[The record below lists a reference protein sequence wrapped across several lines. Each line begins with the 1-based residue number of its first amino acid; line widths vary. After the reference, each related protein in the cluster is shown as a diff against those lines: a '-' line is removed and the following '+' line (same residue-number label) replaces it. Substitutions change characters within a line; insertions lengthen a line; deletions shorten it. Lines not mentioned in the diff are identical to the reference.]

1 MNTEAF
7 GVSQPLWFRTSR
19 FHKSK
24 SYFGKNYPIQ
34 MGHLQTFCQVQQ
46 QMIVDVSGR
55 CVRNWIFRLHLQS
68 KVSET
73 LCCFSNNFQ
82 SLMNI
87 CKVARVSRQVGKLIL
102 LLKSSFAQVPWAFG
116 LGWASKHSSKS
127 WSQKL
132 CGFSGHHNG
141 HHLQLDLP
149 INRPMSRM

>member
-1 MNTEAF
+1 
-7 GVSQPLWFRTSR
+7 
-19 FHKSK
+19 
-24 SYFGKNYPIQ
+24 

-102 LLKSSFAQVPWAFG
+102 LLKSSFAQVP
-116 LGWASKHSSKS
+116 
-127 WSQKL
+127 
-132 CGFSGHHNG
+132 
-141 HHLQLDLP
+141 
-149 INRPMSRM
+149 